1 MRARRTRRSN
11 PVVRESTLVA
21 AIVEAL
27 RAAPGLVVRKRH
39 GTAWGFAGDPD
50 LTGCYQGRHFE
61 LEVKTPT
68 GRLTRLQQIRLTEW
82 SRAGAITAVVCSVE
96 EALEALGH
104 GVDQVHN
111 HR

>member
-1 MRARRTRRSN
+1 MM
-11 PVVRESTLVA
+11 RESALVHT
-21 AIVEAL
+21 IIRAL
-27 RAAPGLVVRKRH
+27 RNVPGLVVRKRH

-61 LEVKTPT
+61 LEVKTPA
-68 GRLTRLQQIRLTEW
+68 GSLTRLQEARLAEW

-96 EALEALGH
+96 DALEALGH
-104 GVDQVHN
+104 GVDPLHN